1 MIKIYLSTFEETTWH
16 LRVNRSQNNTALKH
30 SICLARFLY
39 IALTHCKCKK
49 MYFYLPLRENRNTF
63 FNKTS
68 NLWENNFLT
77 LIFLKT
83 LTHFYFAFSFR
94 FQGLFHIILFSPN
107 FLNRYKLARMIDTGV
122 RNLVIIINFW
132 HWPLYV
138 LQLQQGQTVEQW
150 NNYKREWV
158 MQVRLSKGF

>member
-16 LRVNRSQNNTALKH
+16 LRVNRSQNNTALIH

-39 IALTHCKCKK
+39 FALTHCMCKK
-49 MYFYLPLRENRNTF
+49 NVFLSSLKASLTKCLICEKN
-63 FNKTS
+63 
-68 NLWENNFLT
+68 NNFLT

-83 LTHFYFAFSFR
+83 LTHFTFAFSFR
-94 FQGLFHIILFSPN
+94 FQGLFHIFSPN

-138 LQLQQGQTVEQW
+138 LQLQQGQTMEQW
-150 NNYKREWV
+150 
-158 MQVRLSKGF
+158 SKMELGDAS